1 MTYSASATD
10 ANYCMGLLTADADAD
25 LLDPA
30 NWSKSPTPVFTS
42 NDTTGQYGPG
52 HNCFTVD
59 RDGRTDVLVYHA
71 AEYAEIDG
79 DPLNDPNRHTR
90 VQRLGWKADGTPDF
104 GVPVADTARGR
115 AWRRFAATLAVTL
128 AAGALTVVPA
138 QARAQGP
145 GTGPDLRDGQLHGC
159 GLPLRRPAG
168 YVRREGAARRRGR
181 RPYRH
186 RRRAG
191 GPCFP
196 RPPRRPASGSPA
208 ASPWTSA
215 HPRAS
220 PPGPTAARPG
230 PDDRR
235 VGTRPGRYQG
245 DPGLARATRSS
256 SSGTPTVC
264 DQPGGAVLRLGPAT
278 ARGTSAKGLS
288 VANHADSGDST
299 VSYLADQRLS
309 GTVRSRIHPGD
320 LVLVQLAH
328 NDKTT
333 DEATYRA
340 NLQTL
345 VAGVREQGGR
355 PVLVTPV
362 VRRWFNADGTLNN
375 DTALLV
381 NGLGVD
387 HPAVVRSVAAAEDVP
402 LIDLTAKTKA
412 LVESLGVEGS
422 KALYLYD
429 EKRDNTHTSAHGATV
444 YAGLVRDG
452 LVDQHLVP
460 RGAVRAGLSPA
471 AGSASGT
478 GAGRSGG

>member
-1 MTYSASATD
+1 
-10 ANYCMGLLTADADAD
+10 MG
-25 LLDPA
+25 
-30 NWSKSPTPVFTS
+30 V
-42 NDTTGQYGPG
+42 
-52 HNCFTVD
+52 
-59 RDGRTDVLVYHA
+59 
-71 AEYAEIDG
+71 
-79 DPLNDPNRHTR
+79 
-90 VQRLGWKADGTPDF
+90 
-104 GVPVADTARGR
+104 
-115 AWRRFAATLAVTL
+115 RRFAATLAVTL

-138 QARAQGP
+138 QARAQDQAPDRTSGTANCTAAACHFDVPP
-145 GTGPDLRDGQLHGC
+145 GTYDVKVLLGGEDAARTAIGGESRRALLPETATAAGERIARSFTVDVRTPEGEPTGPD
-159 GLPLRRPAG
+159 
-168 YVRREGAARRRGR
+168 
-181 RPYRH
+181 
-186 RRRAG
+186 
-191 GPCFP
+191 
-196 RPPRRPASGSPA
+196 GSPGLDL
-208 ASPWTSA
+208 TIGGSA
-215 HPRAS
+215 PALAGIRVT
-220 PPGPTAARPG
+220 PARHA
-230 PDDRR
+230 RQIIL
-235 VGTRPGRYQG
+235 VG
-245 DPGLARATRSS
+245 DS
-256 SSGTPTVC
+256 TVC
-264 DQPGGAVLRLGPAT
+264 DQPGEPYSGWGQQLPRYLR
-278 ARGTSAKGLS
+278 KGLS

-299 VSYLADQRLS
+299 VSYLADQRLW

-345 VAGVREQGGR
+345 VAGVRERGGR